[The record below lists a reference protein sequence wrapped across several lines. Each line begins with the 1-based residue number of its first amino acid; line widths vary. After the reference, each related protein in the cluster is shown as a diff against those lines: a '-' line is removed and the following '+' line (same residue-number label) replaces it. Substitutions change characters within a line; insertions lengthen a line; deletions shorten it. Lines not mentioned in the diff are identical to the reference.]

1 MNKLGLQVKS
11 WLQAGQLPIWA
22 LSLCIIILAAY
33 AFPGSGQLV
42 WLWGPLLL
50 FGLAKALE
58 KLLLARKEAQEE
70 KDFSYF
76 LSYLASA
83 VTAGRNLEL
92 SLAEA
97 AQKLEGD
104 LPAKSRVYQTVQQLS
119 LSIYAGVSLRQALED
134 FAQHFPQ
141 ASLRTFAQV
150 LATLVEKGG
159 RYEIFLELQRDAL
172 QKKLELEAELNA
184 ELAASLTEAS
194 IMAVLPFGLSW
205 VLNQSSYL
213 NDLAQ
218 LPVWPYLQSG
228 FLTLALLGLILALR
242 MIREGL
248 KKPPFPDLKL
258 PALPGSTGRQSFCR
272 AWANFVARAYPPGLH
287 RQILRDLESFGPDT
301 QRVWTQFAW
310 QKFQYGLA
318 GLGLSLL
325 LTRSPVALGLAFL
338 AFCYPDARLREGAKS
353 LARSEQAEYPAFLN
367 LLAILLESSLSLER
381 SLTLTLIC
389 LLPSSPQKTKSQ
401 PRGLWPQKKSQLT
414 VLQHDLLEVRQE
426 LESGLGAVAALENL
440 AEKRRQA
447 EIAQTLRLITR
458 YAREGSDHQVALL
471 RVQAQRTQDHYRNAM
486 REQLA
491 KKGLHILLPMTFDLI
506 LIIAISALPA
516 LLQLQI

>member
-1 MNKLGLQVKS
+1 MTPLGTKMS
-11 WLQAGQLPIWA
+11 AWLKAKNLPIWGM
-22 LSLCIIILAAY
+22 SLVILCLASL
-33 AFPGSGQLV
+33 AFPGSGQLALV
-42 WLWGPLLL
+42 WGP
-50 FGLAKALE
+50 GLVFLMAKALE
-58 KLLLARKEAQEE
+58 KLLLARREAQEE
-70 KDFSYF
+70 KDFAYF

-97 AQKLEGD
+97 AQKLNQD
-104 LPAKSRVYQTVQQLS
+104 LPEKGRVYQAVQQLS
-119 LSIYAGVSLRQALED
+119 LNIYAGVSLRQGLED
-134 FAQHFPQ
+134 FAQHFSQ

-172 QKKLELEAELNA
+172 QKKLELEAELKA

-205 VLNQSSYL
+205 ALNQSSYL
-213 NDLAQ
+213 NDLSQ
-218 LPVWPYLQSG
+218 LAAWPYLQSG
-228 FLTLALLGLILALR
+228 FLTLATLGLILALR

-248 KKPPFPDLKL
+248 KLAPFPDLKL
-258 PALPGSTGRQSFCR
+258 PKLPSRTRQQAFCHS
-272 AWANFVARAYPPGLH
+272 WASLVARTYPQGLH
-287 RQILRDLESFGPDT
+287 RQVLRDLASFGPDP
-301 QRVWTQFAW
+301 QILWTQLAW
-310 QKFQYGLA
+310 QKFRYGLVT
-318 GLGLSLL
+318 LGLSLL
-325 LTRSPVALGLAFL
+325 LTRSPVAFPLAFL
-338 AFCYPDARLREGAKS
+338 AFCYPDARLQEGAKS
-353 LARSEQAEYPAFLN
+353 LTRSEQAEYPAFLN
-367 LLAILLESSLSLER
+367 LLAILLESSLSLDR

-389 LLPSSPQKTKSQ
+389 LLPSSPPKAERKAGVLKA
-401 PRGLWPQKKSQLT
+401 PKKPLCT
-414 VLQHDLLEVRQE
+414 VLQHDLLEVKQE
-426 LESGLGAVAALENL
+426 LESGLGAAEALENL
-440 AEKRRQA
+440 AQKRRQA

-458 YAREGSDHQVALL
+458 YAREGSDHQVTLL

-491 KKGLHILLPMTFDLI
+491 KKGLRILLPMTFDLI